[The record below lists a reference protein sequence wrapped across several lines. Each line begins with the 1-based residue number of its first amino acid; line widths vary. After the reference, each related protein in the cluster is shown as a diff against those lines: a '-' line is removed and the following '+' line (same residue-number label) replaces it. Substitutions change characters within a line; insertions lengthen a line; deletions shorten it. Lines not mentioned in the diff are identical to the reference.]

1 MLVTK
6 VVAKQVYKVS
16 NLEITEYLL
25 GNIREVGLDPMDIKY
40 VLILQG
46 HRDHYGGAPAL
57 QEIIDAQFGTA
68 EEDQKMMV
76 ADFGEYAPRIDFFV
90 EEGDSLTLGD
100 TTLDFELTPGHTPGT
115 TSIRLSVFDDGTEH
129 LAYLHGGPALRS
141 DDPEVGRVF
150 IEDLERIKQI
160 PGIEVQISNHFDIH
174 ASGAPD
180 LFGRAELLA
189 NRQPGEPH
197 PWVDPDHFQRWL
209 DELIATTRTGAE
221 AGFDFLW
228 LIIIGC
234 IIKVFAQIELGRYAI
249 TNGKTTL
256 AALSSKGWI
265 IRCSKHPLNGSC
277 MGLAIP
283 TTSRPWARRPRARS
297 IRNRPSTAPCGTP
310 SGKCAT
316 S

>member
-1 MLVTK
+1 MYRRPICMISLFLGLTLWLQAASSQPPPARLSPRNDLSVM
-6 VVAKQVYKVS
+6 ARDPFQIFD
-16 NLEITEYLL
+16 NLYFVGIGEVGSYVIETSDGLILLDTLWDLDGYTEYLL

-57 QEIIDAQFGTA
+57 QEIIDARFGTA

-76 ADFGEYAPRIDFFV
+76 ADFGEYAPRIDFFI

-115 TSIRLSVFDDGTEH
+115 TSIRLSVFDNGTEH

-209 DELIATTRTGAE
+209 DELIATTREELAE
-221 AGFDFLW
+221 A
-228 LIIIGC
+228 
-234 IIKVFAQIELGRYAI
+234 R
-249 TNGKTTL
+249 
-256 AALSSKGWI
+256 
-265 IRCSKHPLNGSC
+265 
-277 MGLAIP
+277 
-283 TTSRPWARRPRARS
+283 
-297 IRNRPSTAPCGTP
+297 
-310 SGKCAT
+310 
-316 S
+316 

>member
-1 MLVTK
+1 MISLFLGLTLWLQAASSQPPPARLSPRNDLSVM
-6 VVAKQVYKVS
+6 ARDPFQIFD
-16 NLEITEYLL
+16 NLYFVGIGEVGSYVIETSDGLILLDTLWDLDGYTEYLL

-209 DELIATTRTGAE
+209 DELIATTREELAE
-221 AGFDFLW
+221 A
-228 LIIIGC
+228 
-234 IIKVFAQIELGRYAI
+234 R
-249 TNGKTTL
+249 
-256 AALSSKGWI
+256 
-265 IRCSKHPLNGSC
+265 
-277 MGLAIP
+277 
-283 TTSRPWARRPRARS
+283 
-297 IRNRPSTAPCGTP
+297 
-310 SGKCAT
+310 
-316 S
+316 

>member
-1 MLVTK
+1 MHHRPICMISLFLGLTLWLQAASSQPPPARLSPRNDLSVM
-6 VVAKQVYKVS
+6 ARDPFQIFD
-16 NLEITEYLL
+16 NLYFVGIGEVGSYVIETSDGLILLDTLWDLDGYTEYLL

-209 DELIATTRTGAE
+209 DELIATTREELAE
-221 AGFDFLW
+221 A
-228 LIIIGC
+228 
-234 IIKVFAQIELGRYAI
+234 R
-249 TNGKTTL
+249 
-256 AALSSKGWI
+256 
-265 IRCSKHPLNGSC
+265 
-277 MGLAIP
+277 
-283 TTSRPWARRPRARS
+283 
-297 IRNRPSTAPCGTP
+297 
-310 SGKCAT
+310 
-316 S
+316 

>member
-1 MLVTK
+1 MYHRPICMISLFLGLTLWLQAASSQPPPARLSPRNDLSVM
-6 VVAKQVYKVS
+6 ARDPFQIFD
-16 NLEITEYLL
+16 NLYFVGIGEVGSYVIETSDGLILLDTLWDLDGYTEYLL

-209 DELIATTRTGAE
+209 DELIATTREELAE
-221 AGFDFLW
+221 A
-228 LIIIGC
+228 
-234 IIKVFAQIELGRYAI
+234 R
-249 TNGKTTL
+249 
-256 AALSSKGWI
+256 
-265 IRCSKHPLNGSC
+265 
-277 MGLAIP
+277 
-283 TTSRPWARRPRARS
+283 
-297 IRNRPSTAPCGTP
+297 
-310 SGKCAT
+310 
-316 S
+316 